1 MGILS
6 QNIKK
11 IDVNV
16 MLIIDNDFVYYSM
29 PFIYSLIKN
38 NKEWARRMLLRLCHF
53 ERMAG
58 KF

>member
-1 MGILS
+1 MGTLS

-29 PFIYSLIKN
+29 PFIYS
-38 NKEWARRMLLRLCHF
+38 
-53 ERMAG
+53 
-58 KF
+58 

>member
-38 NKEWARRMLLRLCHF
+38 NKEWARGMLLRLCYF
-53 ERMAG
+53 ERMTG

>member
-1 MGILS
+1 MGTLS

-38 NKEWARRMLLRLCHF
+38 NKEWARGNVIMF
-53 ERMAG
+53 MS
-58 KF
+58 F